1 MEKTTDYG
9 KIKIADVVFE
19 KMIKDALTLTEGR
32 DELAEGKKS
41 IIVEGNHEELHLE
54 FHVIHMFGT
63 SLRVSSKAVLDHM
76 EKRIQALGLKKPVR
90 VTMKVVAIR
99 ARRTQKRDLVFERTV
114 K

>member
-1 MEKTTDYG
+1 MEKTTEYG

-19 KMIKDALTLTEGR
+19 KIIKDALTKTEGR

-41 IIVEGNHEELHLE
+41 VIVEGNSEEIRLE

-63 SLRVSSKAVLDHM
+63 SLRISSKAVLDHI
-76 EKRIQALGLKKPVR
+76 EKRLKALGLKKPVR
-90 VTMKVVAIR
+90 VIMKIVGIK
-99 ARRTQKRDLVFERTV
+99 ARRTQKRDLVFERIV

>member
-41 IIVEGNHEELHLE
+41 IIVEGNHE
-54 FHVIHMFGT
+54 
-63 SLRVSSKAVLDHM
+63 
-76 EKRIQALGLKKPVR
+76 
-90 VTMKVVAIR
+90 
-99 ARRTQKRDLVFERTV
+99 
-114 K
+114 